1 MRAIARAWGGPYHC
15 SRMAA
20 EFIATNKAAARARL
34 SSDLVLFEGWG
45 FVAGQQAIDLDN
57 DRTPL
62 PEQVEA
68 QTRKVLTNLETI
80 LGAAGLSKDDV
91 VAVRIALVDLPRL
104 YERMNT
110 AYEGFF
116 RPDRLPA
123 RTCTGVSHL
132 PRGALVAMDFIVRAP
147 AH

>member
-1 MRAIARAWGGPYHC
+1 
-15 SRMAA
+15 MAA
-20 EFIATNKAAARARL
+20 EFIATNKTAVRARL
-34 SSDLVLFEGWG
+34 SSDLVLVDGWG

-68 QTRKVLTNLETI
+68 QTRKVLANLETI
-80 LGAAGLSKDDV
+80 LAAASLGKEHV

-104 YERMNT
+104 YERMNA

-116 RPDRLPA
+116 SPDRLPA
-123 RTCTGVSHL
+123 RTCDGVSHL
-132 PRGALVAMDFIVRAP
+132 PRGALVAMDFVVRVAP
-147 AH
+147 P